1 MIDEDLKQRMKVGGI
16 FLLQVYKVMTGTM
29 LSLFIPQNCGTEM
42 CSLNDN
48 YTNNELYHRT
58 TFYWNSFSAFLF
70 ICCYLIELYREE
82 WCVKYLDIDN
92 DYPDNSLKE
101 IIVQEKVLDQRIDK
115 LNKYYYNTLCV
126 NAFVYFV
133 NIVLTIKMINDSYY
147 NSSTLSCFISFVL
160 LVLMKLY
167 NSFTVAHQSVKN
179 DKMMSAYMCEFVSF
193 NVLDDDYVLHKYKG
207 AKNNRLETIE
217 MDLINDVEDQEFKD
231 VNEKEEGIKEEE
243 IIPIIQKE
251 L

>member
-48 YTNNELYHRT
+48 YRNNEVYHKT
-58 TFYWNSFSAFLF
+58 TFYWNSFSALLF
-70 ICCYLIELYREE
+70 VCCYLIELYREE

-92 DYPDNSLKE
+92 DYPDNSLKK
-101 IIVQEKVLDQRIDK
+101 IIVQEKELDKRMDK
-115 LNKYYYNTLCV
+115 LNKYYYHILCI
-126 NAFVYFV
+126 NSFVYFV

-207 AKNNRLETIE
+207 TKNNRLETIE
-217 MDLINDVEDQEFKD
+217 MDLKNDVEDQEFKD